1 MFTGIV
7 EEVGQVRK
15 VTATDLVVAAQKVL
29 DGTHIGDSIAVNGA
43 CLTLVEMTAGE
54 FKVNVVP
61 ETLRRTNLGGL
72 KPGGIVNLERSLALG
87 GRISGHVVQGHI
99 DGTVEVVEI
108 RPESDAWMG
117 RFRGEREL
125 LEMVVE
131 KGFVSL
137 DGISL
142 TVVDCRED
150 SFRTTIIP
158 FTRENTNFKV
168 RKVGDRINLE
178 VDILAKYVKK
188 LLHGER
194 PAPLTP

>member
-1 MFTGIV
+1 V
-7 EEVGQVRK
+7 
-15 VTATDLVVAAQKVL
+15 
-29 DGTHIGDSIAVNGA
+29 
-43 CLTLVEMTAGE
+43 
-54 FKVNVVP
+54 
-61 ETLRRTNLGGL
+61 
-72 KPGGIVNLERSLALG
+72 
-87 GRISGHVVQGHI
+87 
-99 DGTVEVVEI
+99 
-108 RPESDAWMG
+108 